1 VLVEVLSNIMD
12 PSPSCHEHL
21 PGELNAVARVHFFRH
36 FMQWILRFPPA
47 RRILRPADAAAPV
60 IAITPLDRVRPVAVA
75 ALHVDATLRR
85 TW

>member
-1 VLVEVLSNIMD
+1 VLAKVLPNIMD
-12 PSPSCHEHL
+12 PSPACHEHL

-36 FMQWILRFPPA
+36 FMQWILRLPLA
-47 RRILRPADAAAPV
+47 RRILRPADAVLPV

-75 ALHVDATLRR
+75 TLHVDATLRR